1 MNAALELI
9 INVDDL
15 GLHPA
20 VRRAIEECAA
30 LGTVTSA
37 SVLANGPD
45 IDAVRPIAGV
55 SLGAHLNILRGP
67 PLSPVHE
74 VRSLVGDDGNFVG
87 SAAKLASRVF
97 RGAVKRDEV
106 RLEWS
111 RQVAALRGRG
121 LALSHVDGEK
131 HTHCLPGLFAVACEV
146 ASEHGIRWVRRSDE
160 RFGNLH
166 LGAPALHL
174 GAPALHLGA
183 SALHLGA
190 PALRRALLRALCVS
204 ARTNASTESTDAV
217 WGIAEQGAAFTAA
230 ACERALAGLGRRRIE
245 VVCHPGNRADG
256 DPALP
261 SSFGRMRVHEL
272 WEPEFRSLRDGSWR
286 ETAARNRWK
295 LVNFETLSSDAR
307 RP

>member
-166 LGAPALHL
+166 LGAPAL
-174 GAPALHLGA
+174 
-183 SALHLGA
+183 
-190 PALRRALLRALCVS
+190 RRALLRALCVS

-217 WGIAEQGAAFTAA
+217 WGIAEQGTAFTAA

>member
-121 LALSHVDGEK
+121 LVLSHVDGEK

-160 RFGNLH
+160 RYGNLR
-166 LGAPALHL
+166 
-174 GAPALHLGA
+174 LGA
-183 SALHLGA
+183 S
-190 PALRRALLRALCVS
+190 ALRRALLRALCVS

>member
-1 MNAALELI
+1 MPAPLRLI

-45 IDAVRPIAGV
+45 LAAVKPIAGV
-55 SLGAHLNILRGP
+55 SLGAHLNILRGK
-67 PLSPVHE
+67 PLSAAHE
-74 VRSLVGDDGNFVG
+74 VRSLVGADGHFVG
-87 SAAKLASRVF
+87 SAAKLAARVM
-97 RGAVKRDEV
+97 RRAVKRDEV

-111 RQVAALRGRG
+111 RQVAALRERG

-146 ASEHGIRWVRRSDE
+146 AAEHGIRWVRRSDE
-160 RFGNLH
+160 RFGNLRF
-166 LGAPALHL
+166 GSPAM
-174 GAPALHLGA
+174 
-183 SALHLGA
+183 
-190 PALRRALLRALCVS
+190 RRAVLRALCVS
-204 ARTNASTESTDAV
+204 AHTNPSTESTDAV
-217 WGIAEQGAAFTAA
+217 WGIAEQGAAFTPE
-230 ACERALAGLGRRRIE
+230 ACERALKGIGPRTVE
-245 VVCHPGNRADG
+245 VVCHPGNRVEG

-261 SSFGRMRVHEL
+261 ESFGRMRVHEL
-272 WEPEFRSLRDGSWR
+272 WAPEFRSLRDGSWR

-295 LVNFETLSSDAR
+295 LVNFETVSSVA
-307 RP
+307 P

>member
-1 MNAALELI
+1 MRAPLRLI

-45 IDAVRPIAGV
+45 LAAVKPIAGV
-55 SLGAHLNILRGP
+55 SFGAHLNILRGK
-67 PLSPVHE
+67 PLSPAHE
-74 VRSLVGDDGNFVG
+74 VRSLVGDDGLFVG
-87 SAAKLASRVF
+87 SAAKLAARVM
-97 RGAVKRDEV
+97 RRAVKRDEV

-111 RQVAALRGRG
+111 RQVAALRDRG

-146 ASEHGIRWVRRSDE
+146 AAEHGIRWVRRSDE
-160 RFGNLH
+160 RFGNLRF
-166 LGAPALHL
+166 GSPAM
-174 GAPALHLGA
+174 
-183 SALHLGA
+183 
-190 PALRRALLRALCVS
+190 RRAVLRALCVS
-204 ARTNASTESTDAV
+204 AHTNPSTESTDAV
-217 WGIAEQGAAFTAA
+217 WGIAEQGAAFTAE
-230 ACERALAGLGRRRIE
+230 ACERALKGIGPRTVE
-245 VVCHPGNRADG
+245 VVCHPGNRVEG

-261 SSFGRMRVHEL
+261 ASFGRMRVHEL
-272 WEPEFRSLRDGSWR
+272 WAPEFRSLRDGSWR

-295 LVNFETLSSDAR
+295 LVNFETVSAGA
-307 RP
+307 P

>member
-1 MNAALELI
+1 MPAPLRLI

-45 IDAVRPIAGV
+45 LAAVKPIAGV
-55 SLGAHLNILRGP
+55 SVGAHLNILRGK
-67 PLSPVHE
+67 PLSPAHE
-74 VRSLVGDDGNFVG
+74 VRSLVGADGHFVG
-87 SAAKLASRVF
+87 SAAKLAARVM
-97 RGAVKRDEV
+97 RRAVKRDEV

-111 RQVAALRGRG
+111 RQVAALRERG

-146 ASEHGIRWVRRSDE
+146 AAEHGIRWVRRSDE
-160 RFGNLH
+160 RFGNLRF
-166 LGAPALHL
+166 GSPAM
-174 GAPALHLGA
+174 
-183 SALHLGA
+183 
-190 PALRRALLRALCVS
+190 RRAVLRALCVS
-204 ARTNASTESTDAV
+204 AHTNPSTESTDAV
-217 WGIAEQGAAFTAA
+217 WGIAEQGAAFTPE
-230 ACERALAGLGRRRIE
+230 ACERALKGIGPRTVE
-245 VVCHPGNRADG
+245 VVCHPGNRVEG

-261 SSFGRMRVHEL
+261 ASFGRMRVHEL
-272 WEPEFRSLRDGSWR
+272 WAPEFRSLRDGSWR

-295 LVNFETLSSDAR
+295 LVNFETVSSVA
-307 RP
+307 P

>member
-1 MNAALELI
+1 LPAPLRLI

-45 IDAVRPIAGV
+45 LAAVKPIAGV
-55 SLGAHLNILRGP
+55 SLGAHLNILRGK
-67 PLSPVHE
+67 PLSPAHE
-74 VRSLVGDDGNFVG
+74 VRSLVGADGHFVG
-87 SAAKLASRVF
+87 SAAKLAARVM
-97 RGAVKRDEV
+97 RRAVKRDEV

-111 RQVAALRGRG
+111 RQVAALRERG

-146 ASEHGIRWVRRSDE
+146 AAEHGIRWVRRSDE
-160 RFGNLH
+160 RFGNLRF
-166 LGAPALHL
+166 GSPAM
-174 GAPALHLGA
+174 
-183 SALHLGA
+183 
-190 PALRRALLRALCVS
+190 RRAVLRALCVS
-204 ARTNASTESTDAV
+204 AHTNPSTESTDAV
-217 WGIAEQGAAFTAA
+217 WGIAEQGAAFTPE
-230 ACERALAGLGRRRIE
+230 ACERALKGIGPRTVE
-245 VVCHPGNRADG
+245 VVCHPGNRVEG

-261 SSFGRMRVHEL
+261 ASFGRMRVHEL
-272 WEPEFRSLRDGSWR
+272 WAPEFRSLRDGSWR

-295 LVNFETLSSDAR
+295 LVNFETVSSVA
-307 RP
+307 P